1 MDERAR
7 RTVAEVEALA
17 EPLLRSEGMT
27 LIDVEY
33 RREPHGWTLRV
44 IMDKDGGVTLEDCT
58 DISRQL
64 GDILDVKVDFQGPYH
79 MEVSSPGLDRP
90 LTKPKHFNCFKGRP
104 VVIRTQWPVAGK
116 RDVKGVLGGFSHGA
130 VMLATGDQTL
140 DIPYENIVKARLDD

>member
-1 MDERAR
+1 M
-7 RTVAEVEALA
+7 AEVEALA

-44 IMDKDGGVTLEDCT
+44 IMDKDGGVSLEDCT

-64 GDILDVKVDFQGPYH
+64 GDILDVKVDFQGPYR

-90 LTKPKHFNCFKGRP
+90 LTKPEHFNCFKGRA
-104 VVIRTQWPVAGK
+104 VVIRTHWPVAGK
-116 RDVKGVLGGFSHGA
+116 RDVKGVLGGFSDGA
-130 VMLATGDQTL
+130 VILTTGDQTL
-140 DIPYENIVKARLDD
+140 GIAYENIVKARLDG